1 MKCPKCNVE
10 LSKGNTTKELDGTE
24 YTIFRCPRCKK
35 KFTDIKI
42 PPDTI
47 IGDKISS

>member
-10 LSKGNTTKELDGTE
+10 LSKGKTTKKPDGTE
-24 YTIFRCPRCKK
+24 YTVFRCLRCKK

-42 PPDTI
+42 PNQLLF
-47 IGDKISS
+47 GDEPAS